1 MKSSSSPLSFP
12 FASLRIVNHMA
23 WVIGLCAVLVL
34 PAWAEKAD
42 RYQPL
47 TIVADQQG
55 TLDMTHKVAVFTGNV
70 VVTKGTLVI
79 EADRVEVRDLPN
91 GSRQAT
97 ALGSASR
104 QASFRQKRDA
114 PNEFIFGKADRL
126 EYDEKADTVRFISR
140 AIARR
145 LTGETVT
152 DEITGHVLVYNG
164 QADFFTASAPSS
176 TNAASGAAAGRVRI
190 TMSPREAAPPANA
203 APKPATPA
211 KLSAEPAREAP

>member
-1 MKSSSSPLSFP
+1 MNPSPSPLSFP

-23 WVIGLCAVLVL
+23 CVIGLCAIMAL

-47 TIVADQQG
+47 TLVADQQG
-55 TLDMTHKVAVFTGNV
+55 TLDMSHKVAVFTGNV

-104 QASFRQKRDA
+104 QASFRQKRDV

-126 EYDEKADTVRFISR
+126 EYDEKADTVRFTSR

-152 DEITGHVLVYNG
+152 DEISGHVLVYDG

-176 TNAASGAAAGRVRI
+176 SNAASGTEGGRVRI
-190 TMSPREAAPPANA
+190 TMSPREAAPPATA
-203 APKPATPA
+203 APKSTPA
-211 KLSAEPAREAP
+211 KPSAEPAREAP

>member
-1 MKSSSSPLSFP
+1 MKSSSSLLSFS
-12 FASLRIVNHMA
+12 FASLRIVKQMA
-23 WVIGLCAVLVL
+23 CVIGLCAVMAP

-47 TIVADQQG
+47 TLVADQQG
-55 TLDMTHKVAVFTGNV
+55 TLDMAHKVAVFTGNV

-152 DEITGHVLVYNG
+152 DEISGDVLVYDG
-164 QADFFTASAPSS
+164 QADFFTASAPSAPS
-176 TNAASGAAAGRVRI
+176 AASGAAGGRVRI
-190 TMSPREAAPPANA
+190 TMSPREAAPPINA
-203 APKPATPA
+203 APKPSTPP
-211 KLSAEPAREAP
+211 KPSAEPAREAQ